1 MDNIQYLIQLLQSSI
16 SPIVLIS
23 GVGLLLLSQTNR
35 LGRVIDRTR
44 ALIKEIETN
53 PDVKEKIS
61 VQVNILYKRARI
73 LRFSISAI
81 SLTILFGSFMV
92 LLLLFGYFTKI
103 MINSLFL
110 SFFIIAVAGLITS
123 IILFLLDISL
133 TLKALKFQIKGV
145 L

>member
-81 SLTILFGSFMV
+81 YSEKS
-92 LLLLFGYFTKI
+92 
-103 MINSLFL
+103 N
-110 SFFIIAVAGLITS
+110 
-123 IILFLLDISL
+123 ISY
-133 TLKALKFQIKGV
+133 
-145 L
+145 